1 MPHSFSQTASLTCP
15 QCGRAFSAEVWL
27 IVDAD
32 ERPDLAE
39 RIRAGTLHDVTC
51 PHCGHQG
58 QVDAPLLLLRPGAT
72 PPLLFSPAQ
81 GTTPEED
88 RQQAAG
94 LVGLLQERMGPAWR
108 DEWLAQGLPGV
119 PRPLLP
125 AALSDDPEAALRQ
138 VA

>member
-32 ERPDLAE
+32 ERPDLLA

-58 QVDAPLLLLRPGAT
+58 QVDAPLLYQDSKT
-72 PPLLFSPAQ
+72 
-81 GTTPEED
+81 
-88 RQQAAG
+88 
-94 LVGLLQERMGPAWR
+94 
-108 DEWLAQGLPGV
+108 
-119 PRPLLP
+119 
-125 AALSDDPEAALRQ
+125 
-138 VA
+138 

>member
-58 QVDAPLLLLRPGAT
+58 QVDAPLLLLTPPPAADAAT
-72 PPLLFSPAQ
+72 PSPLLPSP
-81 GTTPEED
+81 D
-88 RQQAAG
+88 RRSGEGSNRVVCQAG
-94 LVGLLQERMGPAWR
+94 LVCGGSRIPPLP
-108 DEWLAQGLPGV
+108 LAQKSV
-119 PRPLLP
+119 QNR
-125 AALSDDPEAALRQ
+125 
-138 VA
+138 